1 MKPVAGLELELALLG
16 QALLAGVGLCLVYDV
31 IRVIRRIF
39 PHGILWISLE
49 DVLFGLVTGGWLFLK
64 VCQVNN
70 GIIRGYMI
78 LGIGAG
84 ALLYRVSAGRLLMSA
99 FTKCILVVKKRLKS
113 MTKAVTIRLE
123 RRLEKLHRNQET
135 ENEEEKKKTP

>member
-1 MKPVAGLELELALLG
+1 MKPVAGFELELAMLG
-16 QALLAGVGLCLVYDV
+16 QALLAGAGLCVIYDA

-39 PHGILWISLE
+39 PHGILWISVE
-49 DVLFGLVTGGWLFLK
+49 DLLYGFMTGGWLFLK

-78 LGIGAG
+78 FGIGAG
-84 ALLYRVSAGRLLMSA
+84 ALFYHISAGRFLMRGL
-99 FTKCILVVKKRLKS
+99 TKCILVVKKRLKS
-113 MTKAVTIRLE
+113 VTKAVTIRIE
-123 RRLEKLHRNQET
+123 KRLEKLHRNQET